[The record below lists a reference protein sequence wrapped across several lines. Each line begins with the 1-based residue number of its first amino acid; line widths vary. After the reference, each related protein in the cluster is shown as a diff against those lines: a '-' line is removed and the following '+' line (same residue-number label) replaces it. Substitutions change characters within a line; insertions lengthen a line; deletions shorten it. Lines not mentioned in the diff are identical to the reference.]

1 MKRTKKSRKRKK
13 TTVVAGIVDPGRSP
27 RRRRGTATKPKS
39 SNASIEVRES
49 GVHGRGVFA
58 TRAIRKGQRV
68 IEYAGRRISWKKAM
82 KLPDTDPKNPNH
94 TMFFGLEDG
103 KVIDPSVGG
112 NEARWINHS
121 CAPNCETDE
130 IKGRIYVVALRN
142 LRPGD
147 ELSYDYRLEVEGRRT
162 KKLERDFACYCGA
175 ATCRGNML
183 EPAE

>member
-1 MKRTKKSRKRKK
+1 MKRTKKSRKP
-13 TTVVAGIVDPGRSP
+13 AQ
-27 RRRRGTATKPKS
+27 ATKRPRPAASKARS
-39 SNASIEVRES
+39 SNHSIEVRES

-58 TRAIRKGQRV
+58 ARPIRKGQRV

-82 KLPDTDPKNPNH
+82 ELPDTDPNNPNH
-94 TMFFGLEDG
+94 TMFFGLEGG

-142 LRPGD
+142 LKPGD

-175 ATCRGNML
+175 TTCRGNML
-183 EPAE
+183 EPVE